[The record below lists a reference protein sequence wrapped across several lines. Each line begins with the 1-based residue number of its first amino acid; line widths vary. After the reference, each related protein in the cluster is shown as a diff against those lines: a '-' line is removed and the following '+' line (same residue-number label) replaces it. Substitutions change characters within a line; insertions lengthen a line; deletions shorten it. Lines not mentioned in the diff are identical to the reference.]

1 MRDGTSCTIHRPTLP
16 DLVLRLLGHRVRSLA
31 LSGDHIEL
39 AGAKPRALSLMEL
52 AGPPRHE
59 RAMGLATICLQLR
72 DGSLIRAAGY
82 RQRDAAGFVAAAIE
96 ARRQALTR
104 TFDAVSSELSTLADV
119 VERLATPRRYAAACL
134 LQPFLERAQALIA
147 HLPTPLPDDPLPA
160 EIYRSYCNVARFM
173 QTPMALREDA
183 IIRFLATEQD
193 EMRAFFDTIEARPLT
208 LEQRRAVMTDEDATL
223 VLAGAGS
230 GKTSVIVAKTAYL
243 IARGIRTPD
252 EILLLAFGKSAAA
265 EMAHRI
271 KQKCGATVEARTF
284 HALGFDIIRTVEGQG
299 PALAPE
305 ASDDRQLRTLLHTI
319 LRDKLLAEPGPRELA
334 LRWFTEFHRTYKSAW
349 DFATEAEYRQY
360 METHELRTLQ
370 GERVRS
376 HEELIIANWLY
387 VNGIAYDY
395 EPPYEHSLPNSSQRG
410 YRPDF
415 RLQESGVY
423 IEHFGVRKTPGP
435 DGKVRLNTAP
445 HIDCAAYLESMAWKR
460 DLHRR
465 YGTTLIETYS
475 YENVEGHLLQSL
487 EKKLVPYATPRPIPS
502 AHLIEQLATSG
513 QLEAFTQTLATFLR
527 HFKSSGL
534 NLAQCR
540 AHAGTAADAP
550 RQLAFLDLFAL
561 FLDAYERHLDGRID
575 FEDMIHRAI
584 DHVRQG
590 RYRSP
595 YRHILVD
602 EFQDISDGRAQLLL
616 ALKAQHADARLFAVG
631 DDWQSIYR
639 FAGSDIHLMRNFARV
654 FGGTFAGRDGVHRTV
669 DLGRTFRSVDKIAH
683 AARRFVLQNPAQIE
697 KQVEPAGT
705 SDGPAIRLL
714 CYRPAEAEQAL
725 RQALQDVQCRTAGA
739 GRSSVLLLGRYQFVR
754 PPNLATLQTDF
765 PDLNIHFRTIHAA
778 KGLEAD
784 HVIIL
789 RVTSGRMGLPSEIID
804 DSLLDMVLP
813 EAEPFEHAEERRLF
827 YVALTR
833 ARTNVIILAD
843 REAPSVFVRELA
855 ADPRYGIVALT
866 E

>member
-1 MRDGTSCTIHRPTLP
+1 
-16 DLVLRLLGHRVRSLA
+16 
-31 LSGDHIEL
+31 
-39 AGAKPRALSLMEL
+39 
-52 AGPPRHE
+52 
-59 RAMGLATICLQLR
+59 MG
-72 DGSLIRAAGY
+72 
-82 RQRDAAGFVAAAIE
+82 
-96 ARRQALTR
+96 
-104 TFDAVSSELSTLADV
+104 
-119 VERLATPRRYAAACL
+119 
-134 LQPFLERAQALIA
+134 
-147 HLPTPLPDDPLPA
+147 
-160 EIYRSYCNVARFM
+160 
-173 QTPMALREDA
+173 
-183 IIRFLATEQD
+183 
-193 EMRAFFDTIEARPLT
+193 AFFDTIEARPLT
-208 LEQRRAVMTDEDATL
+208 PEQRQAVMSDEDATL
-223 VLAGAGS
+223 VLAGADS

-243 IARGIRTPD
+243 IARGIRTAD

-271 KQKCGATVEARTF
+271 KQKCGATVEACTF

-299 PALAPE
+299 PDLAPE

-319 LRDKLLAEPGPRELA
+319 LRDELLAEPGPRALV
-334 LRWFTEFHRTYKSAW
+334 LRWFTEFHRTYKGAW
-349 DFATEAEYRQY
+349 DFATEAEYHQY

-376 HEELIIANWLY
+376 HEELIIANWLC

-395 EPPYEHSLPNSSQRG
+395 EPRYEHDLPNSSRRG

-415 RLQESGVY
+415 RLKESGVY
-423 IEHFGVRKTPGP
+423 IEHFGLRKTPGP
-435 DGKVRLNTAP
+435 DGKVHLTTAP
-445 HIDCAAYLESMAWKR
+445 HIDCADYLDSMAWKR
-460 DLHRR
+460 DLHKR
-465 YGTTLIETYS
+465 YGTTLIETFS
-475 YENVEGHLLQSL
+475 YENVEGHLLESL
-487 EKKLVPYATPRPIPS
+487 RKKLAPYATPRPIPS
-502 AHLIEQLATSG
+502 ATLIEQLATSG
-513 QLEAFTQTLATFLR
+513 QLDAFTQTLATFLR

-534 NLAQCR
+534 SLAQCR
-540 AHAGTAADAP
+540 AHASTAADVP
-550 RQLAFLDLFAL
+550 RQLAFLDLFAH
-561 FLDAYERHLDGRID
+561 FLEAYSRHLAGRID

-584 DHVRQG
+584 DHVQQG

-602 EFQDISDGRAQLLL
+602 EFQDISDGRARLLL
-616 ALKAQHADARLFAVG
+616 ALKAQHADARLFTVG

-654 FGGTFAGRDGVHRTV
+654 FGGTFAGRDGVHRIV

-683 AARRFVLQNPAQIE
+683 AARHFVLQNPAQIE
-697 KQVEPAGT
+697 KQVEPAAT
-705 SDGPAIRLL
+705 TDMPAIKLIS
-714 CYRPAEAEQAL
+714 YRPAEAEQAL
-725 RQALQDVQCRTAGA
+725 QQALEDVRDRSAGA
-739 GRSSVLLLGRYQFVR
+739 DRSSVLLLGRYQFVR

-789 RVTSGRMGLPSEIID
+789 RVTSGRIGFPSEIVD

-833 ARTNVIILAD
+833 ARTSVIILAD

-855 ADPRYGIVALT
+855 ADPHYGIVALT
-866 E
+866 G